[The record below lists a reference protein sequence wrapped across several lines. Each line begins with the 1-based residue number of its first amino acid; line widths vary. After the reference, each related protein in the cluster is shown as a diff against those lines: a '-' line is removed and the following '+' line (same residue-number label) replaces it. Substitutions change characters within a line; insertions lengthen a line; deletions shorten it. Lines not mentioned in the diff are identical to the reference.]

1 MIINLS
7 SEWFVIKADNN
18 GWKRD
23 SDSVLSKKHSIYP
36 KPKMV
41 DEVDHDGMYQSHTT
55 CLNMQL
61 KCGANIY
68 EQQKSKRE
76 WRRYKNIVLIQ
87 KF

>member
-36 KPKMV
+36 KSKMV
-41 DEVDHDGMYQSHTT
+41 DEVDHDVPEPHDMLEHAIKMRSKYIWT
-55 CLNMQL
+55 
-61 KCGANIY
+61 AE
-68 EQQKSKRE
+68 EQKR
-76 WRRYKNIVLIQ
+76 VTSL
-87 KF
+87 